1 MRLNHI
7 KPFKRKARWSKRK
20 DFWKPDSG
28 FPNLIKGSCPIKPN
42 VVFAG
47 DFTYLRWNNRF
58 IYLATF
64 LDLFT
69 REIVGWSVSIKH
81 TEDLVIEAYL

>member
-1 MRLNHI
+1 MALKLGKKRVRRVMRLYNI
-7 KPFKRKARWSKRK
+7 KPFKRKARWSKKR
-20 DFWKPDSG
+20 DFGNLDSG

-58 IYLATF
+58 IY
-64 LDLFT
+64 
-69 REIVGWSVSIKH
+69 
-81 TEDLVIEAYL
+81 